1 MNLRQLECFV
11 AAVDEGSFTRAAR
24 RLGIAQPSLSGHIRA
39 LEDEVGG
46 QLLARLPRGVA
57 PTAAGRALL
66 PEARACVRAHDRA
79 KHAVRA
85 TLAAEEGELEVATVL
100 SMSVGLLPPA
110 IAAWQQ
116 RHPRVTIR
124 LHEFVHRRLLED
136 SVERG
141 VADLAVGPL
150 PLREWGGPLRVVAWE
165 EFVVVLSR
173 NDPLA
178 ERGSVDVAE
187 LADREWVL
195 YQPSHGLD
203 GIVEE
208 ICRRAGFSPRG
219 HVRTSQAEAAARLA
233 AGGLGPAIV
242 PDNVVSPGLE
252 GAVLRLEPRTTRDV
266 AVYSRVE
273 LSASASAF
281 ADVLAAQHG
290 PRPRDAHPVL
300 L

>member
-39 LEDEVGG
+39 LENDVGG
-46 QLLARLPRGVA
+46 QLLTRLPRGVT
-57 PTAAGRALL
+57 PTAAGRTLL
-66 PEARACVRAHDRA
+66 TEARACVRALDRA
-79 KHAVRA
+79 RQAVRA

-110 IAAWQQ
+110 IKAWQD
-116 RHPRVTIR
+116 RHPRVAIR

-150 PLREWGGPLRVVAWE
+150 PLRAWSGPLRVVTWE

-173 NDPLA
+173 SDPLA
-178 ERGSVDVAE
+178 GRGSVEASE

-195 YQPSHGLD
+195 YQPTHGLD
-203 GIVEE
+203 GVVAE

-233 AGGLGPAIV
+233 AAGLGPAIV
-242 PDNVVSPGLE
+242 PDNVVAPGLD

-266 AVYSRVE
+266 AVYSRAE
-273 LSASASAF
+273 LSTTASAF
-281 ADVLAAQHG
+281 ADVLAALRG
-290 PRPRDAHPVL
+290 PRPRDAQPIL